1 MITYNVDSDG
11 IATITWDMPNRT
23 MNVLNEASITAYA
36 GALESALKDDKVK
49 GIIVTSAKADFIA
62 GADLEMLLAADTSDA
77 AKLMD
82 QFSQLQKL
90 FRHQETGGKPIVAA
104 INGTA
109 LGGGFEICLACHHR
123 IAAANPKAKIGQP
136 EVKIGLLPGGG
147 GTQRIP
153 RLVGVMNAA
162 PILLEGK
169 DLTVDAAKGLGLI
182 HDVVPANE
190 LLAKAK
196 AWLTAAPTEQVVPEY
211 AGHGSKGGAKA
222 IDGRAVQPWDRK
234 GFKTPGFPGGQVWSP
249 PGVQTFIGGNAMIAS
264 KTNGVYPAPKAIMS
278 CVYEGLQ
285 LPFDS
290 ALRVETRYFVSLL
303 RGPVAKSMIRTL
315 FFGLQEANKLARRPK
330 GVPKQEYKKI
340 GILGAG
346 LMGAGIAT
354 VSVQAGLEI
363 VLVDRD
369 QTSADKGKAHITSEL
384 DKLVKRGRLTQDKR
398 DEALARVTATPDFGA
413 LKGCQLVIE
422 AVFENRE
429 VKAEATRK
437 AEAVLAADAVFASN
451 TSTLPIT
458 GLAEASARPGHF
470 IGLHFFS
477 PVEKMP
483 LVEIIV
489 GKKTSPETLARSM
502 DFVRKIRK
510 TPIVVNDSRGF
521 FTSRV
526 CGAFISEGHRL
537 LKEGVP
543 AAMIENC
550 ARFAGMP
557 VGPLALNDEV
567 AIDLS
572 WKIMDQTRRDAE
584 AAGQKFEGSGTEDVL
599 ELMVKKLERFGR
611 KNGKGF
617 YEYPADGKKRLWPD
631 LQKHFP
637 ADPKLLYGEGEE
649 KRAKEDEIKKR
660 LLYVQ
665 AVDTARCLEAN
676 VLTNPQDGDVGSIMG
691 LGFAPQTGGA
701 VSLIDQVGAQTFVA
715 ECDELA
721 KQYGS
726 QFEVPKLLRDMAA
739 KGESFYGNYHPAKAA
754 A

>member
-1 MITYNVDSDG
+1 MINYNVDGDG
-11 IATITWDMPNRT
+11 IATITWDIPGRS
-23 MNVLNEASITAYA
+23 MNVLNEASMTAYA
-36 GALESALKDDKVK
+36 GALETALKDDKVK
-49 GIIVTSAKADFIA
+49 GIVITSGKDSFIA
-62 GADLEMLLAADTSDA
+62 GADLEMLLGVDTSDA
-77 AKLMD
+77 AKLME
-82 QFSQLQKL
+82 QFSQLQKM
-90 FRHQETGGKPIVAA
+90 FRRQETGGKPVVAA

-109 LGGGFEICLACHHR
+109 LGGGFEICLAAHYR
-123 IAAANPKAKIGQP
+123 IAAANPKTKIGQP

-153 RLVGVMNAA
+153 RLIGVMNAA

-169 DLTVDAAKGLGLI
+169 ELTVDAAKGLGLI
-182 HDVVPANE
+182 HEVVPAGE
-190 LLAKAK
+190 LLARAK
-196 AWLTAAPTEQVVPEY
+196 AWLTAAPSEQVVPEF
-211 AGHGSKGGAKA
+211 AGKGAKP

-234 GFKTPGFPGGQVWSP
+234 GFKVPGFPGGQVWSP
-249 PGVQTFIGGNAMIAS
+249 PGVQTFIGGAAMIRG
-264 KTNGVYPAPKAIMS
+264 KTNGVYPAPKAILS

-285 LPFDS
+285 LPFD
-290 ALRVETRYFVSLL
+290 AGLRVETRYFVSLL
-303 RGPVAKSMIRTL
+303 RDPVAKSMIRTL
-315 FFGLQEANKLARRPK
+315 FFGLQEANKLVRRPK

-340 GILGAG
+340 GVLGAG

-354 VSVQAGLEI
+354 VSVQAGLDI
-363 VLVDRD
+363 VLIDRD
-369 QTSADKGKAHITSEL
+369 QAAADKGKAHIASEL
-384 DKLVKRGRLTQDKR
+384 DKLVKRGRLDQARR
-398 DEALARVTATPDFGA
+398 DAMLAKVTATPDFGA
-413 LKGCQLVIE
+413 LKDCQIVIE

-429 VKAEATRK
+429 VKAEATKK
-437 AEAVLAADAVFASN
+437 AEAALPATAVFASN

-458 GLAEASARPGHF
+458 GLAEASSRPDHF

-489 GKKTSPETLARSM
+489 GKKTSPETLARAM
-502 DFVRKIRK
+502 DLVQKIRK

-526 CGAFISEGHRL
+526 CGAFISEGHRM
-537 LKEGVP
+537 LKEGIP

-550 ARFAGMP
+550 ARYAGMP
-557 VGPLALNDEV
+557 VGPLSLNDEV

-572 WKIMDQTRRDAE
+572 WKIMDQARRDAE
-584 AAGQKFEGSGTEDVL
+584 AAGHKYEGSGTEDIL

-617 YEYPADGKKRLWPD
+617 YDYPADGKKRLWPD
-631 LQKHFP
+631 LAKHFP
-637 ADPKLLYGEGEE
+637 ADPKLLYGEGED

-665 AVDTARCLEAN
+665 SLDTVRCLESK
-676 VLTNPQDGDVGSIMG
+676 VLTDPQDGDVGSIMG

-701 VSLIDQVGAQTFVA
+701 ISLIDQVGVKKFVA
-715 ECDELA
+715 ECDDFA
-721 KQYGS
+721 KKYGN

-739 KGESFYGNYHPAKAA
+739 KGESFYGKYHPAKAA
-754 A
+754 

>member
-1 MITYNVDSDG
+1 MINYNVDTDG
-11 IATITWDMPNRT
+11 IATITWDMPGRT
-23 MNVLNEASITAYA
+23 MNVLNEGSLKAYTEI
-36 GALESALKDDKVK
+36 LDKALKDEKVK
-49 GIIVTSAKADFIA
+49 GIILTSGKDTFIA
-62 GADLEMLLAADTSDA
+62 GADLEMLLNADTSDA
-77 AKLMD
+77 AKLTE
-82 QFSQLQKL
+82 QFSQLQRL
-90 FRHQETGGKPIVAA
+90 FRRQETGGKPIVAA

-109 LGGGFEICLACHHR
+109 LGGGFEICLATHYR
-123 IAAANPKAKIGQP
+123 IAAANPKTKIGQP
-136 EVKIGLLPGGG
+136 EVKLGLLPGGG

-153 RLVGVMNAA
+153 RLIGVMNAA

-182 HDVVPANE
+182 HEVVPAAE
-190 LLAKAK
+190 LLTRAKAY
-196 AWLTAAPTEQVVPEY
+196 LTAAPTEQVVPEY
-211 AGHGSKGGAKA
+211 AGKGAKP

-249 PGVQTFIGGNAMIAS
+249 PGVQTFIGGNAMIAG

-278 CVYEGLQ
+278 CVYEGLM

-290 ALRVETRYFVSLL
+290 GLKVETRYFVSLL
-303 RGPVAKSMIRTL
+303 LNPVAKSMIRTL

-340 GILGAG
+340 GVLGAG

-354 VSVQAGLEI
+354 VSVQAGLDI
-363 VLVDRD
+363 VLIDRD
-369 QTSADKGKAHITSEL
+369 QAAADEGKAHIAGEL
-384 DKLVKRGRLTQDKR
+384 DKLVKRGRMDQAKR
-398 DEALARVTATPDFGA
+398 DGLLAKVTATPDFGA
-413 LKGCQLVIE
+413 LKDCDLVIE
-422 AVFENRE
+422 AVFENRD
-429 VKAEATRK
+429 VKAEATKK
-437 AEAVLAADAVFASN
+437 AEAALPKTSIFASN

-458 GLAEASARPGHF
+458 GLAEASSKPDHF

-483 LVEIIV
+483 LVEIIM
-489 GKKTSPETLARSM
+489 GKKTSQETLARAL
-502 DFVRKIRK
+502 DYVQKIRK

-557 VGPLALNDEV
+557 VGPLSLNDEV

-572 WKIMDQTRRDAE
+572 WKIADQTKRDAE
-584 AAGQKFEGSGTEDVL
+584 AAGQKYESSGTEDIL

-617 YEYPADGKKRLWPD
+617 YDYPADGKKRLWPD

-649 KRAKEDEIKKR
+649 KRAKETEIKKR

-676 VLTNPQDGDVGSIMG
+676 VLTDPQDGDVGSIMG

-701 VSLIDQVGAQTFVA
+701 ISLIDQVGIKKFVA
-715 ECDELA
+715 ECDDFA
-721 KQYGS
+721 KKYGK

-739 KGESFYGNYHPAKAA
+739 KGQSFYGKQVAKAA
-754 A
+754 

>member
-1 MITYNVDSDG
+1 MINTTIDTDG
-11 IATITWDMPNRT
+11 IATITWDMPGRT
-23 MNVLNEASITAYA
+23 MNVLNEGSLKAYDE
-36 GALESALKDDKVK
+36 ALTRALADDKVK
-49 GIIVTSAKADFIA
+49 GIILTSGKDTFIA
-62 GADLEMLLAADTSDA
+62 GADLEMLLNADTSDA
-77 AKLMD
+77 ARLTE

-90 FRHQETGGKPIVAA
+90 FRRQETGGKPIVAA

-109 LGGGFEICLACHHR
+109 LGGGFEICLATHYR
-123 IAAANPKAKIGQP
+123 IAAANPKTKLGQP
-136 EVKIGLLPGGG
+136 EVKLGLLPGGG

-153 RLVGVMNAA
+153 RLIGVMNAA
-162 PILLEGK
+162 PILIEGK

-182 HDVVPANE
+182 HEVVPAGE
-190 LLAKAK
+190 LLARAK

-211 AGHGSKGGAKA
+211 AGKGAKA

-249 PGVQTFIGGNAMIAS
+249 PGVQTFIGGNAMIAG

-278 CVYEGLQ
+278 CIYEGLQ

-290 ALRVETRYFVSLL
+290 GLKVETRYFVSLL
-303 RGPVAKSMIRTL
+303 RDPVAKSMIRTL

-330 GVPKQEYKKI
+330 GVPKQEYTKI
-340 GILGAG
+340 GVLGAG

-354 VSVQAGLEI
+354 VSVQAGLDI
-363 VLVDRD
+363 VLIDRD
-369 QTSADKGKAHITSEL
+369 QAAADKGKGHIAAEL
-384 DKLVKRGRLTQDKR
+384 DKLVKRGRLDQARR
-398 DEALARVTATPDFGA
+398 DALLAKVTATPDFAA
-413 LKGCQLVIE
+413 LKDCQLVVE
-422 AVFENRE
+422 AVFENRD
-429 VKAEATRK
+429 VKAEATKK
-437 AEAVLAADAVFASN
+437 AEAALPKEAVFASN

-458 GLAEASARPGHF
+458 GLAEASSRPDHF

-489 GKKTSPETLARSM
+489 GKKTSPETLARAM
-502 DFVRKIRK
+502 DFVQKIRK

-526 CGAFISEGHRL
+526 CGAFISEGHRM
-537 LKEGVP
+537 LKEGIP

-557 VGPLALNDEV
+557 VGPLSLNDEV

-572 WKIMDQTRRDAE
+572 WKIADQTKRDAE
-584 AAGQKFEGSGTEDVL
+584 AAGQKYESSGTEDIL

-617 YEYPADGKKRLWPD
+617 YDYPADGKKRLWPE
-631 LQKHFP
+631 LQKYWP
-637 ADPKLLYGEGEE
+637 ADPALLYGEGED
-649 KRAKEDEIKKR
+649 KRAKESEIRKR

-665 AVDTARCLEAN
+665 SVDTARCLEAN
-676 VLTNPQDGDVGSIMG
+676 VLTDPQDGDVGSIMG

-701 VSLIDQVGAQTFVA
+701 ISLIDQVGIGKFVA
-715 ECDELA
+715 ECDGFA
-721 KQYGS
+721 KKYGK

-739 KGESFYGNYHPAKAA
+739 KGQSFYGKQAQAA
-754 A
+754 

>member
-1 MITYNVDSDG
+1 MINTTIDTDG
-11 IATITWDMPNRT
+11 IATITWDMPGRT
-23 MNVLNEASITAYA
+23 MNVLNEGSLKAYDE
-36 GALESALKDDKVK
+36 ALTRALADDKVK
-49 GIIVTSAKADFIA
+49 GIILTSGKDTFIA
-62 GADLEMLLAADTSDA
+62 GADLEMLLNADTSDA
-77 AKLMD
+77 ARLTE

-90 FRHQETGGKPIVAA
+90 FRRQETGGKPIVAA

-109 LGGGFEICLACHHR
+109 LGGGFEICLATHYR
-123 IAAANPKAKIGQP
+123 IAAANPKTKLGQP
-136 EVKIGLLPGGG
+136 EVKLGLLPGGG

-153 RLVGVMNAA
+153 RLIGVMNAA
-162 PILLEGK
+162 PILIEGK

-182 HDVVPANE
+182 HEVVPAGE
-190 LLAKAK
+190 LLARAK

-211 AGHGSKGGAKA
+211 AGKGAKA

-249 PGVQTFIGGNAMIAS
+249 PGVQTFIGGNAMIAG

-290 ALRVETRYFVSLL
+290 GLKVETRYFVSLL
-303 RGPVAKSMIRTL
+303 RDPVAKSMIRTL

-330 GVPKQEYKKI
+330 GVPKQEYTKI
-340 GILGAG
+340 GVLGAG

-354 VSVQAGLEI
+354 VSVQAGLDI
-363 VLVDRD
+363 VLIDRD
-369 QTSADKGKAHITSEL
+369 QAAADKGKGHIAAEL
-384 DKLVKRGRLTQDKR
+384 DKLVKRGRLDQARR
-398 DEALARVTATPDFGA
+398 DALLAKVTATPDFAA
-413 LKGCQLVIE
+413 LKDCQLVVE
-422 AVFENRE
+422 AVFENRD
-429 VKAEATRK
+429 VKAEATKK
-437 AEAVLAADAVFASN
+437 AEAALPKEAVFASN

-458 GLAEASARPGHF
+458 GLAEASSRPDHF

-489 GKKTSPETLARSM
+489 GKKTSPETLARAM
-502 DFVRKIRK
+502 DFVQKIRK

-526 CGAFISEGHRL
+526 CGAFISEGHRM
-537 LKEGVP
+537 LKEGIP

-557 VGPLALNDEV
+557 VGPLSLNDEV

-572 WKIMDQTRRDAE
+572 WKIADQTKRDAE
-584 AAGQKFEGSGTEDVL
+584 AAGQKYESSGTEDIL

-617 YEYPADGKKRLWPD
+617 YDYPADGKKRLWPE
-631 LQKHFP
+631 LQKYWP
-637 ADPKLLYGEGEE
+637 ADPALLYGEGED
-649 KRAKEDEIKKR
+649 KRAKESEIRKR

-665 AVDTARCLEAN
+665 SVDTARCLEAN
-676 VLTNPQDGDVGSIMG
+676 VLTDPQDGDVGSIMG

-701 VSLIDQVGAQTFVA
+701 ISLIDQVGIGKFVA
-715 ECDELA
+715 ECDGFA
-721 KQYGS
+721 KKYGK

-739 KGESFYGNYHPAKAA
+739 KGQSFYGKQAQAA
-754 A
+754 

>member
-1 MITYNVDSDG
+1 MINYNVDSDG
-11 IATITWDMPNRT
+11 IATITWDMPNRA
-23 MNVLNEASITAYA
+23 MNVLNEASMTAYA
-36 GALESALKDDKVK
+36 GALETALKDEKVK
-49 GIIVTSAKADFIA
+49 GIIVTSGKDSFIA
-62 GADLEMLLAADTSDA
+62 GADLEMILSLDTSDA
-77 AKLMD
+77 SKLME
-82 QFSQLQKL
+82 QFSQLQKM
-90 FRHQETGGKPIVAA
+90 FRRQETGGKPIVAA

-109 LGGGFEICLACHHR
+109 LGGGFEICLATHYR
-123 IAAANPKAKIGQP
+123 IAAANPKTKVGQP

-153 RLVGVMNAA
+153 RLIGVQNAA

-182 HDVVPANE
+182 HEVVPAGE
-190 LLAKAK
+190 LLARAK
-196 AWLTAAPTEQVVPEY
+196 AWLTAPATEQVVPEY
-211 AGHGSKGGAKA
+211 AGKGAKA

-234 GFKTPGFPGGQVWSP
+234 GFKVPGFPGGQVWSP
-249 PGVQTFIGGNAMIAS
+249 PGVMTFIGGSAMVRG

-285 LPFDS
+285 LPID
-290 ALRVETRYFVSLL
+290 AGLKVETRYFVSLL
-303 RGPVAKSMIRTL
+303 RDPVAKSMIRTL
-315 FFGLQEANKLARRPK
+315 FFGLQEANKLVRRPK

-340 GILGAG
+340 GVLGAG

-354 VSVQAGLEI
+354 VSVQAGLDI
-363 VLVDRD
+363 VLIDRD
-369 QTSADKGKAHITSEL
+369 QAAADKGKAHIADEL
-384 DKLVKRGRLTQDKR
+384 GKLVKRKRLDQAKAD
-398 DEALARVTATPDFGA
+398 ALLAKVTATPDFGA
-413 LKGCQLVIE
+413 LKDCDLVIE

-429 VKAEATRK
+429 VKAEATKK
-437 AEAVLAADAVFASN
+437 AEAALPKTAVFASN

-458 GLAEASARPGHF
+458 GLAEASSRPDQF

-489 GKKTSPETLARSM
+489 GKKTSQETLARAL
-502 DFVRKIRK
+502 DFVQKIRK

-526 CGAFISEGHRL
+526 CGAFISEGHRM

-550 ARFAGMP
+550 ARYAGMP
-557 VGPLALNDEV
+557 VGPLSLNDEV

-584 AAGQKFEGSGTEDVL
+584 AAGQKFEGAGTEDIL

-617 YEYPADGKKRLWPD
+617 YEYPADGKKRLWPE
-631 LQKHFP
+631 LEKYFP
-637 ADPKLLYGEGEE
+637 ADPKLLYGEGED
-649 KRAKEDEIKKR
+649 KRVKEDEIKKR

-665 AVDTARCLEAN
+665 AVDTARCLESN

-701 VSLIDQVGAQTFVA
+701 ISLIDQVGIKTFVA
-715 ECDELA
+715 ECDDFA
-721 KQYGS
+721 KKYGP
-726 QFEVPKLLRDMAA
+726 QFEVPRLLRDMAA
-739 KGESFYGNYHPAKAA
+739 KGESFYGKYQPAKAA
-754 A
+754 

>member
-1 MITYNVDSDG
+1 MIKYNVDSDG
-11 IATITWDMPNRT
+11 IATIAWDMPDRS
-23 MNVLNEASITAYA
+23 MNVLNQASMTAYA
-36 GALESALKDDKVK
+36 EALGKAQKDEKVK
-49 GIIVTSAKADFIA
+49 GIILTSGKDSFIA

-90 FRHQETGGKPIVAA
+90 FRSQETSGKPMVAA

-109 LGGGFEICLACHHR
+109 LGGGFEICLACHYR
-123 IAAANPKAKIGQP
+123 IAAANPKTKIGQP

-162 PILLEGK
+162 PVLLEGK
-169 DLTVDAAKGLGLI
+169 ELTVDAAKGLGLI
-182 HDVVPANE
+182 HEVVPAE
-190 LLAKAK
+190 QLLAKAK
-196 AWLTAAPTEQVVPEY
+196 EYLTAPAKEQVVPEF
-211 AGHGSKGGAKA
+211 GGKGAKP

-234 GFKTPGFPGGQVWSP
+234 GFKVPGFPGGQVWGP
-249 PGVQTFIGGNAMIAS
+249 VGVQTFIGGNAMIAG

-290 ALRVETRYFVSLL
+290 ALKVETRYFVSLL
-303 RGPVAKSMIRTL
+303 RDPVAKSMIRTL

-340 GILGAG
+340 GVLGAG

-354 VSVQAGLEI
+354 VSVQAGLDI
-363 VLVDRD
+363 VLIDRD
-369 QTSADKGKAHITSEL
+369 QAAADKGKAHIADEL
-384 DKLVKRGRLTQDKR
+384 GKLVKRGRLTQDKAN
-398 DEALARVTATPDFGA
+398 ELLSHVTATPDFGA
-413 LKGCQLVIE
+413 LKGVDLVIE
-422 AVFENRE
+422 AVFENRD
-429 VKAEATRK
+429 VKAEATKK
-437 AEAVLAADAVFASN
+437 AEAVLDPKAIFASN

-458 GLAEASARPGHF
+458 GLAEASSRPDHF

-489 GKKTSPETLARSM
+489 GKETSPETLARAM
-502 DFVRKIRK
+502 DFVQKIRK

-543 AAMIENC
+543 APMIENC
-550 ARFAGMP
+550 AKFAGMP
-557 VGPLALNDEV
+557 VGPLSLNDEV

-572 WKIMDQTRRDAE
+572 WKIMDQTKRDAE
-584 AAGQKFEGSGTEDVL
+584 TSGQKYEASGTEDVL

-631 LQKHFP
+631 LAKHFP

-649 KRAKEDEIKKR
+649 KRAKETEIKKR

-676 VLTNPQDGDVGSIMG
+676 VLTAPQDGDVGSIMG

-701 VSLIDQVGAQTFVA
+701 ISLIDQVGVKQFVA

-721 KQYGS
+721 KKYGP
-726 QFEVPKLLRDMAA
+726 QFAVPKLLRDMAA
-739 KGESFYGNYHPAKAA
+739 KGQSFYGQAKAA
-754 A
+754 

>member
-1 MITYNVDSDG
+1 MINYNVDTDG
-11 IATITWDMPNRT
+11 IATITWDIPGRS
-23 MNVLNEASITAYA
+23 MNVLNEASMTAYA
-36 GALESALKDDKVK
+36 GALEQALKDDKVK
-49 GIIVTSAKADFIA
+49 GIILTSAKDTFIA
-62 GADLEMLLAADTSDA
+62 GADLEMILGLDTSDA
-77 AKLMD
+77 TKLMD
-82 QFSQLQKL
+82 RFGQLQKL
-90 FRHQETGGKPIVAA
+90 FRRQETGGKPMVAA

-109 LGGGFEICLACHHR
+109 LGGGFEICLASHYR
-123 IAAANPKAKIGQP
+123 IAADNPKTKIGQP

-153 RLVGVMNAA
+153 RLIGVMNAA
-162 PILLEGK
+162 PIILEGK
-169 DLTVDAAKGLGLI
+169 ELSVADAKGLGLI
-182 HDVVPANE
+182 HEVVPADQ

-196 AWLTAAPTEQVVPEY
+196 EWLMAKPTEQVVPEY
-211 AGHGSKGGAKA
+211 AGKGAKP

-234 GFKTPGFPGGQVWSP
+234 GFKVPGFPGGQVWSP
-249 PGVQTFIGGNAMIAS
+249 VGAQTFIGGNAMIAG
-264 KTNGVYPAPKAIMS
+264 KTSGVYPAPKAIMS

-285 LPFDS
+285 LPIDQ
-290 ALRVETRYFVSLL
+290 ALQVETRYFVSLL
-303 RGPVAKSMIRTL
+303 RDPVAKSMIRTL

-330 GVPKQEYKKI
+330 GVAKQEYKKI
-340 GILGAG
+340 GVLGAG

-354 VSVQAGLEI
+354 VSVQAGLDI

-369 QTSADKGKAHITSEL
+369 QAAADKGKAHIAGEL
-384 DKLVKRGRLTQDKR
+384 DKLVKRGRLDQAKR
-398 DEALARVTATPDFGA
+398 DALLAKVTATPDFGA
-413 LKGCQLVIE
+413 LKGCELVVE
-422 AVFENRE
+422 AVFENRD
-429 VKAEATRK
+429 VKAEATKK
-437 AEAVLAADAVFASN
+437 AEAALDSGAVFASN

-458 GLAEASARPGHF
+458 GLAEASSRPDHF

-489 GKKTSPETLARSM
+489 GKKTSPETLARAM
-502 DFVRKIRK
+502 DFVQKIRK

-526 CGAFISEGHRL
+526 CGAFISEGHRM
-537 LKEGVP
+537 LKEGIP
-543 AAMIENC
+543 APMIENC

-557 VGPLALNDEV
+557 VGPLSLNDEV

-584 AAGQKFEGSGTEDVL
+584 TSGQKYEASGTEDIL

-617 YEYPADGKKRLWPD
+617 YDYPVDGKKRLWPE
-631 LQKHFP
+631 LSKYYP

-649 KRAKEDEIKKR
+649 KRAKESEIKKR

-676 VLTNPQDGDVGSIMG
+676 VLTAPQDGDVGSIMG

-701 VSLIDQVGAQTFVA
+701 ISLIDQVGIKQFVA
-715 ECDELA
+715 ECDALA
-721 KQYGS
+721 QKYGQ
-726 QFEVPKLLRDMAA
+726 QFAVPKLLRDMAA
-739 KGESFYGNYHPAKAA
+739 KGQSFYGNATAKAA
-754 A
+754 

>member
-1 MITYNVDSDG
+1 MITYNVDNDG
-11 IATITWDMPNRT
+11 IATLTWDMPNRT

-36 GALESALKDDKVK
+36 GALDSALKDDKVK
-49 GIIVTSAKADFIA
+49 GIIVTSGKADFIA
-62 GADLEMLLAADTSDA
+62 GADLEMLLATDTSDA

-82 QFSQLQKL
+82 QFSQLQRL
-90 FRHQETGGKPIVAA
+90 FRQQETSGKPIVAA

-109 LGGGFEICLACHHR
+109 LGGGFEICLACHYR
-123 IAAANPKAKIGQP
+123 IAAANPKAKVGQP

-153 RLVGVMNAA
+153 RLIGVMNAA

-182 HDVVPANE
+182 HDVVPPGE

-196 AWLTAAPTEQVVPEY
+196 AWLTAPAGEQVVPEY
-211 AGHGSKGGAKA
+211 AGKGAKP

-234 GFKTPGFPGGQVWSP
+234 GFRIPGFPGGQVWSP
-249 PGVQTFIGGNAMIAS
+249 PGVQTFIGGAAMIRA

-290 ALRVETRYFVSLL
+290 ALKVETRYFVSLL
-303 RGPVAKSMIRTL
+303 RDPVAKSMIRTL
-315 FFGLQEANKLARRPK
+315 FFGLQEANKLVRRPK

-346 LMGAGIAT
+346 LMGSGIAT

-369 QTSADKGKAHITSEL
+369 QTAADKGKAHIADEL
-384 DKLVKRGRLTQDKR
+384 DKLVKRGRLTKEQR
-398 DEALARVTATPDFGA
+398 DGMLARVHATPDFGA
-413 LKGCQLVIE
+413 LAGCQIAIE

-429 VKAEATRK
+429 VKAEATKK
-437 AEAVLAADAVFASN
+437 AEAALGADAVFASN

-458 GLAEASARPGHF
+458 GLAEASVRPEHF

-489 GKKTSPETLARSM
+489 GKKTSPETLARAM
-502 DFVRKIRK
+502 DFVQKIRK

-550 ARFAGMP
+550 ARYAGMP

-584 AAGQKFEGSGTEDVL
+584 AAGEKFEGAGTEDIL

-617 YEYPADGKKRLWPD
+617 YEYPTDGKKRLWPE
-631 LQKHFP
+631 LQKYFP

-665 AVDTARCLEAN
+665 AVDTVRCLEAN

-701 VSLIDQVGAQTFVA
+701 VSLIDQVGVKQFVA
-715 ECDELA
+715 ECDALA
-721 KQYGS
+721 QKYGS
-726 QFEVPKLLRDMAA
+726 QFTVPKLLRDMAA
-739 KGESFYGNYHPAKAA
+739 KGQSFYGNYHPAKAA
-754 A
+754 

>member
-1 MITYNVDSDG
+1 MINYNVDSDG
-11 IATITWDMPNRT
+11 IATITWDMPNRA
-23 MNVLNEASITAYA
+23 MNVLNEASMTAYA
-36 GALESALKDDKVK
+36 GALETALKDDKVK
-49 GIIVTSAKADFIA
+49 GIIITSGKDSFIA
-62 GADLEMLLAADTSDA
+62 GADLEMILGLDTSDA
-77 AKLMD
+77 SKLME
-82 QFSQLQKL
+82 QFSQLQKM
-90 FRHQETGGKPIVAA
+90 FRRQETGGKPVVAA

-109 LGGGFEICLACHHR
+109 LGGGFEICLATHYR
-123 IAAANPKAKIGQP
+123 IAAANPKTKVGQP

-153 RLVGVMNAA
+153 RLIGVQNAA

-182 HDVVPANE
+182 HEVVPAGE
-190 LLAKAK
+190 LLARAK
-196 AWLTAAPTEQVVPEY
+196 AWLTAPATEQVVPEY
-211 AGHGSKGGAKA
+211 AGKGAKA

-234 GFKTPGFPGGQVWSP
+234 GFKVPGFPGGQVWSP
-249 PGVQTFIGGNAMIAS
+249 PGVMTFIGGSAMVRA

-285 LPFDS
+285 LPFD
-290 ALRVETRYFVSLL
+290 AGLKVETRYFVSLL
-303 RGPVAKSMIRTL
+303 RDPVAKSMIRTL
-315 FFGLQEANKLARRPK
+315 FFGLQEANKLVRRPK

-340 GILGAG
+340 GVLGAG

-354 VSVQAGLEI
+354 VSVQAGLDI
-363 VLVDRD
+363 VLIDRD
-369 QTSADKGKAHITSEL
+369 QAAADKGKAHIADEL
-384 DKLVKRGRLTQDKR
+384 GKLVKRKRLDQAKAD
-398 DEALARVTATPDFGA
+398 AMLAKVTATPDFGA
-413 LKGCQLVIE
+413 LKDCDLVIE
-422 AVFENRE
+422 AVFENRD
-429 VKAEATRK
+429 VKAEATKK
-437 AEAVLAADAVFASN
+437 AEAALPKTAVFASN

-458 GLAEASARPGHF
+458 GLAEASSRPDQF

-489 GKKTSPETLARSM
+489 GKKTSQETLARAL
-502 DFVRKIRK
+502 DFVQKIRK

-526 CGAFISEGHRL
+526 CGAFISEGHRM

-550 ARFAGMP
+550 ARYAGMP
-557 VGPLALNDEV
+557 VGPLSLNDEV

-584 AAGQKFEGSGTEDVL
+584 AAGQKFEGAGTEDIL

-617 YEYPADGKKRLWPD
+617 YEYPADGKKRLW
-631 LQKHFP
+631 LELEKYFP
-637 ADPKLLYGEGEE
+637 ADPRLLYGEGEE

-665 AVDTARCLEAN
+665 AVDTARCLESN

-701 VSLIDQVGAQTFVA
+701 ISLIDQVGVKKFVA
-715 ECDELA
+715 ECDAFA
-721 KQYGS
+721 KKYGA

-739 KGESFYGNYHPAKAA
+739 KGESFYGKCQPARAA
-754 A
+754 

>member
-1 MITYNVDSDG
+1 MINYNVDSDG

-62 GADLEMLLAADTSDA
+62 GADLEMLLGADTSDA

-90 FRHQETGGKPIVAA
+90 F
-104 INGTA
+104 
-109 LGGGFEICLACHHR
+109 
-123 IAAANPKAKIGQP
+123 
-136 EVKIGLLPGGG
+136 
-147 GTQRIP
+147 
-153 RLVGVMNAA
+153 
-162 PILLEGK
+162 
-169 DLTVDAAKGLGLI
+169 

-196 AWLTAAPTEQVVPEY
+196 AWLMAPAGEQVVPEY
-211 AGHGSKGGAKA
+211 AGHGSKGGAKP

-249 PGVQTFIGGNAMIAS
+249 PGVQTFIGGNAMIAA

-285 LPFDS
+285 LPIDA
-290 ALRVETRYFVSLL
+290 ALRVETRYFISLL
-303 RGPVAKSMIRTL
+303 RNPVAKSMIRTL

-346 LMGAGIAT
+346 LMGSGIAT
-354 VSVQAGLEI
+354 VASQAGLEI
-363 VLVDRD
+363 VLIDKD
-369 QTSADKGKAHITSEL
+369 QASADKGKAHIAAEL

-398 DEALARVTATPDFGA
+398 DETLARVTATPDFGA
-413 LKGCQLVIE
+413 LKGCQLVVE

-429 VKAEATRK
+429 VKAEATKK

-458 GLAEASARPGHF
+458 GLAEASARPQNF

-489 GKKTSPETLARSM
+489 GKKTSPETLARAM
-502 DFVRKIRK
+502 DFVQKSRK

-526 CGAFISEGHRL
+526 CGAFISEGHRM

-572 WKIMDQTRRDAE
+572 WKIMDQARRDAA
-584 AAGQKFEGSGTEDVL
+584 AAGLKFEGGSTEHIL
-599 ELMVKKLERFGR
+599 
-611 KNGKGF
+611 
-617 YEYPADGKKRLWPD
+617 
-631 LQKHFP
+631 
-637 ADPKLLYGEGEE
+637 
-649 KRAKEDEIKKR
+649 
-660 LLYVQ
+660 
-665 AVDTARCLEAN
+665 
-676 VLTNPQDGDVGSIMG
+676 
-691 LGFAPQTGGA
+691 
-701 VSLIDQVGAQTFVA
+701 
-715 ECDELA
+715 
-721 KQYGS
+721 
-726 QFEVPKLLRDMAA
+726 
-739 KGESFYGNYHPAKAA
+739 
-754 A
+754 

>member
-1 MITYNVDSDG
+1 MINYNVDSDG
-11 IATITWDMPNRT
+11 IATITWDMPGRS
-23 MNVLNEASITAYA
+23 MNVLNEGSITAYRD
-36 GALESALKDDKVK
+36 ALGKALKDDKVK
-49 GIIVTSAKADFIA
+49 GIIITSGKDTFIA
-62 GADLEMLLAADTSDA
+62 GADLEMLMAADTTDA
-77 AKLMD
+77 AKLTD

-90 FRHQETGGKPIVAA
+90 FRGQETGGKPVVAA

-109 LGGGFEICLACHHR
+109 LGGGFEICLASHYR
-123 IAAANPKAKIGQP
+123 IAAANPKTKIGQP
-136 EVKIGLLPGGG
+136 EVKIGLLPGAG

-162 PILLEGK
+162 PILIEGK
-169 DLTVDAAKGLGLI
+169 DLTVDAAKTLGLI
-182 HDVVPANE
+182 HEVVPADQ
-190 LLAKAK
+190 LLARAK
-196 AWLTAAPTEQVVPEY
+196 AWLTAENKETVVPAY
-211 AGHGSKGGAKA
+211 AGKGGKPV
-222 IDGRAVQPWDRK
+222 DSRAVQPWDK
-234 GFKTPGFPGGQVWSP
+234 PGFKTPGFPGGQVWSP
-249 PGVQTFIGGNAMIAS
+249 PGVQTFIGGNAMIAG

-290 ALRVETRYFVSLL
+290 GLKVETRYFVSLL
-303 RGPVAKSMIRTL
+303 RDPVAKSMIRTL

-330 GVPKQEYKKI
+330 GVAKQEYKKL
-340 GILGAG
+340 GVLGAG

-354 VSVQAGLEI
+354 VSLQAGLDI

-369 QTSADKGKAHITSEL
+369 QAVADKGKAHIAGEL
-384 DKLVKRGRLTQDKR
+384 DKLVKRGRLDQAKR
-398 DEALARVTATPDFGA
+398 DAMLAKVTATPDFAA
-413 LKGCQLVIE
+413 LKGVDLVIE

-437 AEAVLAADAVFASN
+437 AEAQIDKTAIFASN

-458 GLAEASARPGHF
+458 GLAEASARPENF

-489 GKKTSPETLARSM
+489 GKKTSQETLARAM
-502 DFVRKIRK
+502 DFVQKIRK

-526 CGAFISEGHRL
+526 CGAFISEGHRM
-537 LKEGVP
+537 LKEGIP

-550 ARFAGMP
+550 AKFAGMP
-557 VGPLALNDEV
+557 VGPLSLNDEV

-572 WKIMDQTRRDAE
+572 WKIMDQTKRDAE
-584 AAGQKFEGSGTEDVL
+584 AAGQKYEGSGADEIL

-617 YEYPADGKKRLWPD
+617 YDYPADGKKRLWPD
-631 LQKHFP
+631 LAKHFP
-637 ADPKLLYGEGEE
+637 ADPRWQYGEGEE
-649 KRAKEDEIKKR
+649 KRAKETEIKKR

-665 AVDTARCLEAN
+665 AVDTARCLESN

-701 VSLIDQVGAQTFVA
+701 ISLIDQVGIKRFVA
-715 ECDELA
+715 ECDEFA
-721 KQYGS
+721 KKYGK

-739 KGESFYGNYHPAKAA
+739 KGQSFYSTTSAKAA
-754 A
+754 

>member
-1 MITYNVDSDG
+1 MINYNVDSDG

-23 MNVLNEASITAYA
+23 MNVLNEGSITAYA
-36 GALESALKDDKVK
+36 GALETALKDDKVK
-49 GIIVTSAKADFIA
+49 GIIITSGKADFIA
-62 GADLEMLLAADTSDA
+62 GADLEMLLNADTSDA
-77 AKLMD
+77 AKLTE
-82 QFSQLQKL
+82 QFSQLQRL
-90 FRHQETGGKPIVAA
+90 FRRQETGGKPVVAA

-123 IAAANPKAKIGQP
+123 IAAANPRAKVGQP
-136 EVKIGLLPGGG
+136 EVKIGLLPGAG

-153 RLVGVMNAA
+153 RLIGVMNAA

-182 HDVVPANE
+182 HDVVPADE

-196 AWLTAAPTEQVVPEY
+196 AWLTAAVSEQIVPEY
-211 AGHGSKGGAKA
+211 AGKGAKP

-249 PGVQTFIGGNAMIAS
+249 PGVQTFIGGNAMIAG

-290 ALRVETRYFVSLL
+290 GLKVETRYFVSLL
-303 RGPVAKSMIRTL
+303 RNPVAKSMIRTL

-346 LMGAGIAT
+346 LMGSGIAT
-354 VSVQAGLEI
+354 VSVQAGLDI
-363 VLVDRD
+363 VLIDRD
-369 QTSADKGKAHITSEL
+369 QAAADKGKAHIAGEL
-384 DKLVKRGRLTQDKR
+384 DKLVKRGRLDQAKR
-398 DEALARVTATPDFGA
+398 DALLAKVTATPDFGA
-413 LKGCQLVIE
+413 LKDVDLVVE

-429 VKAEATRK
+429 VKAEATKK
-437 AEAVLAADAVFASN
+437 AEASLPKGAVFASN

-458 GLAEASARPGHF
+458 GLAEASSRPDHF
-470 IGLHFFS
+470 IS

-489 GKKTSPETLARSM
+489 GKKTSPDTLARSM
-502 DFVRKIRK
+502 DFVQKIRK

-543 AAMIENC
+543 AAMIENS
-550 ARFAGMP
+550 ARYAGMP
-557 VGPLALNDEV
+557 VGPLSLNDEV

-584 AAGQKFEGSGTEDVL
+584 AAGQKYEGSGADDIL

-617 YEYPADGKKRLWPD
+617 YDYPADGKKRLWPE
-631 LQKHFP
+631 LQKYFP
-637 ADPKLLYGEGEE
+637 AKPELLYGEGED
-649 KRAKEDEIKKR
+649 KRAKETEIKKR
-660 LLYVQ
+660 LLYV
-665 AVDTARCLEAN
+665 
-676 VLTNPQDGDVGSIMG
+676 
-691 LGFAPQTGGA
+691 
-701 VSLIDQVGAQTFVA
+701 
-715 ECDELA
+715 
-721 KQYGS
+721 
-726 QFEVPKLLRDMAA
+726 
-739 KGESFYGNYHPAKAA
+739 
-754 A
+754 

>member
-1 MITYNVDSDG
+1 MINYNVDGDG
-11 IATITWDMPNRT
+11 IATITWDMPGRS
-23 MNVLNEASITAYA
+23 MNVLNEASMTAYA
-36 GALESALKDDKVK
+36 EALGKALKDDKVR
-49 GIIVTSAKADFIA
+49 GIILTSGKDSFIA
-62 GADLEMLLAADTSDA
+62 GADLDMLLNADTSDA
-77 AKLMD
+77 VKLTE
-82 QFSQLQKL
+82 QFSRLQKM
-90 FRHQETGGKPIVAA
+90 FRSQETGGKPMVAA

-109 LGGGFEICLACHHR
+109 LGGGFEICLACHYR
-123 IAAANPKAKIGQP
+123 IAAANPKTKIGQP

-162 PILLEGK
+162 PILIEGK

-182 HDVVPANE
+182 HEVVPAGE
-190 LLAKAK
+190 LLARAK
-196 AWLTAAPTEQVVPEY
+196 AWLLAENKETVVPAY
-211 AGHGSKGGAKA
+211 AGKGGKA
-222 IDGRAVQPWDRK
+222 IDSRAVQPWDK
-234 GFKTPGFPGGQVWSP
+234 PGFKTPGFPGGQVWSP
-249 PGVQTFIGGNAMIAS
+249 VGVQTFIGGNAMIAG
-264 KTNGVYPAPKAIMS
+264 KTNGVYPAPKAILS

-285 LPFDS
+285 LPFDT
-290 ALRVETRYFVSLL
+290 ALKIETQYFVSLL
-303 RGPVAKSMIRTL
+303 RDPVAKSMIRTL

-330 GVPKQEYKKI
+330 GVAKQEYKKI
-340 GILGAG
+340 GVLGAG

-354 VSVQAGLEI
+354 VSVQAGLDI
-363 VLVDRD
+363 VLIDRD
-369 QTSADKGKAHITSEL
+369 QAAADKGKAHIAGEL
-384 DKLVKRGRLTQDKR
+384 DKLVKRGRLDQAKR
-398 DEALARVTATPDFGA
+398 DALLAKVTATPDFAA
-413 LKGCQLVIE
+413 LKGVDLVIE
-422 AVFENRE
+422 AVFENRD
-429 VKAEATRK
+429 VKAEATKK
-437 AEAVLAADAVFASN
+437 AEASLDKTAVFASN

-458 GLAEASARPGHF
+458 GLAEASARPENF

-489 GKKTSPETLARSM
+489 GKKTSQETLARAM
-502 DFVRKIRK
+502 DFVQKIRK

-526 CGAFISEGHRL
+526 CGAFISEGHRM
-537 LKEGVP
+537 LKEGIP
-543 AAMIENC
+543 APMIENC

-557 VGPLALNDEV
+557 VGPLSLNDEV

-584 AAGQKFEGSGTEDVL
+584 AAGQKYEGSGADDIL

-617 YEYPADGKKRLWPD
+617 YDYPADGKKRLWPE
-631 LQKHFP
+631 LSKYFP
-637 ADPKLLYGEGEE
+637 ADPKLLYGEGED
-649 KRAKEDEIKKR
+649 KRAKESEIKKR

-676 VLTNPQDGDVGSIMG
+676 VLTDPQDGDVGSIMG

-701 VSLIDQVGAQTFVA
+701 ISLIDQVGIKKFVA
-715 ECDELA
+715 ECDEFA
-721 KQYGS
+721 KKYGK

-739 KGESFYGNYHPAKAA
+739 KGQSFYGQKQAKAA
-754 A
+754 

>member
-1 MITYNVDSDG
+1 MITYKVDSDG
-11 IATITWDMPNRT
+11 IATLTWDMPNRT

-36 GALESALKDDKVK
+36 GALETAIKDDKVK
-49 GIIVTSAKADFIA
+49 GIIVTSGKADFIA
-62 GADLEMLLAADTSDA
+62 GADLEMLLATDTSDA
-77 AKLMD
+77 ARLMD
-82 QFSQLQKL
+82 QFSQLQRL
-90 FRHQETGGKPIVAA
+90 FRQQETAGKPVVAA

-109 LGGGFEICLACHHR
+109 LGGGFEICLACHYR
-123 IAAANPKAKIGQP
+123 IAAANPKARVGQP

-153 RLVGVMNAA
+153 RLIGVMNAA

-182 HDVVPANE
+182 HEVVPLGE

-196 AWLTAAPTEQVVPEY
+196 AWLTAPAGEQVVPEY
-211 AGHGSKGGAKA
+211 AGKGAKP

-249 PGVQTFIGGNAMIAS
+249 PGVQTFIGGSAMIRA

-303 RGPVAKSMIRTL
+303 RDPVAKSMIRTL
-315 FFGLQEANKLARRPK
+315 FFGLQEANKLVRRPK
-330 GVPKQEYKKI
+330 GVPKQEYKKV

-346 LMGAGIAT
+346 LMGSGIAT
-354 VSVQAGLEI
+354 VAVQAGLEI

-369 QTSADKGKAHITSEL
+369 QAAADKGKAHIADEL
-384 DKLVKRGRLTQDKR
+384 GKLVKRGRLTREQCDGL
-398 DEALARVTATPDFGA
+398 LARVHATPDFAA
-413 LKGCQLVIE
+413 LAGCQIAIE

-429 VKAEATRK
+429 VKAEATKK
-437 AEAVLAADAVFASN
+437 AEAALGADAVFASN

-458 GLAEASARPGHF
+458 GLAEASVRPEHF

-489 GKKTSPETLARSM
+489 GKKTSPETLARAM
-502 DFVRKIRK
+502 DFVQKIRK

-550 ARFAGMP
+550 ARYAGMP

-584 AAGQKFEGSGTEDVL
+584 AAGEKFEGAGTEDIL

-617 YEYPADGKKRLWPD
+617 YEYPTDGKKRLWPD

-665 AVDTARCLEAN
+665 AVDTVRCLEAN

-701 VSLIDQVGAQTFVA
+701 VSLIDQVGVKQFVA
-715 ECDELA
+715 ECDALA
-721 KQYGS
+721 QKYGA
-726 QFEVPKLLRDMAA
+726 QFAVPKLLRDMAD
-739 KGESFYGNYHPAKAA
+739 KGQSFYGNYHPAKAA
-754 A
+754 

>member
-1 MITYNVDSDG
+1 MINTTIDTDG
-11 IATITWDMPNRT
+11 IATITWDMPGRT
-23 MNVLNEASITAYA
+23 MNVLNEGSLKAYEE
-36 GALESALKDDKVK
+36 ALTTALKDDKVK
-49 GIIVTSAKADFIA
+49 GIILTSGKDSFIA
-62 GADLEMLLAADTSDA
+62 GADLEMLLNADTSDA
-77 AKLMD
+77 AKLTE

-90 FRHQETGGKPIVAA
+90 FRRQETGGKPIVAA

-109 LGGGFEICLACHHR
+109 LGGGFEICLACHYR
-123 IAAANPKAKIGQP
+123 IAAANPKTKLGQP
-136 EVKIGLLPGGG
+136 EVKLGLLPGGG

-153 RLVGVMNAA
+153 RLIGVMNAA
-162 PILLEGK
+162 PILIEGK

-182 HDVVPANE
+182 HEVVPAGE
-190 LLAKAK
+190 LLARAK
-196 AWLTAAPTEQVVPEY
+196 AYLTAAPTEQVVPEY
-211 AGHGSKGGAKA
+211 AGKGAKP

-249 PGVQTFIGGNAMIAS
+249 PGVQTFIGGNAMIAG

-290 ALRVETRYFVSLL
+290 GLKVETRYFVSLL
-303 RGPVAKSMIRTL
+303 LNPVAKSMIRTL

-340 GILGAG
+340 GVLGAG

-354 VSVQAGLEI
+354 VSVQAGLDI
-363 VLVDRD
+363 VLIDRD
-369 QTSADKGKAHITSEL
+369 QAAADKGKAHIAAEL
-384 DKLVKRGRLTQDKR
+384 DKLVKRGRLDQAKR
-398 DEALARVTATPDFGA
+398 DGLLAKVTATPDFGA
-413 LKGCQLVIE
+413 LKDCQLVVE
-422 AVFENRE
+422 AVFENRD
-429 VKAEATRK
+429 VKAEATKK
-437 AEAVLAADAVFASN
+437 AEAALPKEAVFASN

-458 GLAEASARPGHF
+458 GLAEASSRPDHY

-489 GKKTSPETLARSM
+489 GKKTSPETLARAM
-502 DFVRKIRK
+502 DFVQKIRK

-557 VGPLALNDEV
+557 VGPLSLNDEV

-572 WKIMDQTRRDAE
+572 WKIADQTKRDAE
-584 AAGQKFEGSGTEDVL
+584 ASGQKYESSGTEDIL

-617 YEYPADGKKRLWPD
+617 YDYPADGKKRLWPD

-637 ADPKLLYGEGEE
+637 ADPALLYGEGED
-649 KRAKEDEIKKR
+649 KRAKESEIKKR

-676 VLTNPQDGDVGSIMG
+676 VLTDPQDGDVGSIMG

-701 VSLIDQVGAQTFVA
+701 ISLIDQVGIKTFVA
-715 ECDELA
+715 ECDDFA
-721 KQYGS
+721 KKYGK

-739 KGESFYGNYHPAKAA
+739 KGQSFYGSNQAKAA
-754 A
+754 

>member
-1 MITYNVDSDG
+1 MINYNVDSDG
-11 IATITWDMPNRT
+11 IATITWDMPGRS
-23 MNVLNEASITAYA
+23 MNVLNEASIGAYA
-36 GALESALKDDKVK
+36 EALGKALKDEKVK
-49 GIIVTSAKADFIA
+49 GVIVTSGKDTFIA
-62 GADLEMLLAADTSDA
+62 GADLEMLMAADTSDA
-77 AKLMD
+77 AKLME
-82 QFSQLQKL
+82 QFGQLQKL
-90 FRHQETGGKPIVAA
+90 FRSQETGGKPIVAA

-109 LGGGFEICLACHHR
+109 LGGGFEICLASHYR
-123 IAAANPKAKIGQP
+123 IAAANPKTKIGQP
-136 EVKIGLLPGGG
+136 EVKIGLLPGAG

-162 PILLEGK
+162 PVLLEGK
-169 DLTVDAAKGLGLI
+169 DLTVDAAKGVGLI
-182 HDVVPANE
+182 HEVVPAGE
-190 LLAKAK
+190 LLARAK
-196 AWLTAAPTEQVVPEY
+196 AWLMAPATEQVVPEY
-211 AGHGSKGGAKA
+211 AGKGAKP

-234 GFKTPGFPGGQVWSP
+234 GYKIPGFPGGMVWSP
-249 PGVQTFIGGNAMIAS
+249 VGLQTFIGGNAMIAG

-278 CVYEGLQ
+278 CVYEGLM
-285 LPFDS
+285 LPFDT
-290 ALRVETRYFVSLL
+290 ALKVETRYFVSLL
-303 RGPVAKSMIRTL
+303 RDPVAKSMIRTL
-315 FFGLQEANKLARRPK
+315 FFGLQDANKLVRRPK
-330 GVPKQEYKKI
+330 NVAKQEYKKI
-340 GILGAG
+340 GVLGAG

-354 VSVQAGLEI
+354 VSLQAGLDI
-363 VLVDRD
+363 VLIDRD
-369 QTSADKGKAHITSEL
+369 QESADKGKGHIQAEL
-384 DKLVKRGRLTQDKR
+384 DKQVKRGRLTAEKR
-398 DEALARVTATPDFGA
+398 DAMLAKVNATADFAA
-413 LKGCQLVIE
+413 LKDCELVIE

-437 AEAVLAADAVFASN
+437 AEAVLAKTAIFASN

-458 GLAEASARPGHF
+458 GLAEASARPENF

-489 GKKTSPETLARSM
+489 GKKTSQETLARAM
-502 DFVRKIRK
+502 DYVQKIRK

-526 CGAFISEGHRL
+526 CGAFISEGHRM
-537 LKEGVP
+537 LKEGIP

-572 WKIMDQTRRDAE
+572 WKIMDQTRKDA
-584 AAGQKFEGSGTEDVL
+584 AASGEKYEGSGTEDML

-617 YEYPADGKKRLWPD
+617 YEYPADGKKRLWPE

-637 ADPKLLYGEGEE
+637 VDPALLYGEGEA
-649 KRAKEDEIKKR
+649 KQAKETEIKKR

-665 AVDTARCLEAN
+665 AVDSARCLEAN
-676 VLTNPQDGDVGSIMG
+676 VLTAPQDGDVGSIMG

-701 VSLIDQVGAQTFVA
+701 ISLIDQVGVKQFVA
-715 ECDELA
+715 ECDSLA
-721 KQYGS
+721 QKYGS
-726 QFEVPKLLRDMAA
+726 QFAVPKLLRDMAA
-739 KGESFYGNYHPAKAA
+739 KGLSFYGKQAKAA
-754 A
+754 

>member
-1 MITYNVDSDG
+1 MINYNVDSDG

-36 GALESALKDDKVK
+36 GALETALKDDKVK

-62 GADLEMLLAADTSDA
+62 GADLEMLLGADTSDA

-109 LGGGFEICLACHHR
+109 LGGGFEICLASHHR
-123 IAAANPKAKIGQP
+123 IAAANPRAKVGQP
-136 EVKIGLLPGGG
+136 EVKIGLLPGAG

-153 RLVGVMNAA
+153 RLIGVMNAA

-196 AWLTAAPTEQVVPEY
+196 AWLMAPAGEQVVPEY
-211 AGHGSKGGAKA
+211 AGQRSKGGAKP

-249 PGVQTFIGGNAMIAS
+249 PGVQTFIGGNAMIAA

-285 LPFDS
+285 LPIDA
-290 ALRVETRYFVSLL
+290 ALRVETRYFISLL
-303 RGPVAKSMIRTL
+303 RNPVAKSMIRTL

-346 LMGAGIAT
+346 LMGSGIAT
-354 VSVQAGLEI
+354 VASQAGLEI
-363 VLVDRD
+363 VLIDKD
-369 QTSADKGKAHITSEL
+369 QASADKGKAHIAGEL
-384 DKLVKRGRLTQDKR
+384 DKLVKRGRLTQEKR
-398 DEALARVTATPDFGA
+398 DETLARVTATPDFGA
-413 LKGCQLVIE
+413 LKDCQLVVE

-437 AEAVLAADAVFASN
+437 AEASLPAGAVFASN

-458 GLAEASARPGHF
+458 GLAEASARPEHF

-489 GKKTSPETLARSM
+489 GKKTSPETLARAM
-502 DFVRKIRK
+502 DFVQKIRK

-526 CGAFISEGHRL
+526 CGAFISEGHRM
-537 LKEGVP
+537 LKEGIP
-543 AAMIENC
+543 APMIENC

-572 WKIMDQTRRDAE
+572 WKIMDQARRDAA
-584 AAGQKFEGSGTEDVL
+584 AAGQKFEEGGSEEIL

-617 YEYPADGKKRLWPD
+617 YEYPADGKKRLWPE
-631 LQKHFP
+631 LSKYFP
-637 ADPKLLYGEGEE
+637 ADPKLLYGEGED

-665 AVDTARCLEAN
+665 AIDTARCLEAN

-701 VSLIDQVGAQTFVA
+701 VSLIDQVGIKTFVA
-715 ECDELA
+715 ECDDLA
-721 KQYGS
+721 KKYGP

-739 KGESFYGNYHPAKAA
+739 KGQGFYANYHPAKAA
-754 A
+754 

>member
-1 MITYNVDSDG
+1 MINYNVDGDG
-11 IATITWDMPNRT
+11 IATITWDMPGRT
-23 MNVLNEASITAYA
+23 MNVLNEGSITAYA
-36 GALESALKDDKVK
+36 GALETALKDDKVK
-49 GIIVTSAKADFIA
+49 GIIIASAKADFIA
-62 GADLEMLLAADTSDA
+62 GADLEMLLGADTSDA

-90 FRHQETGGKPIVAA
+90 FRRQETGGKPVVAA

-123 IAAANPKAKIGQP
+123 IAAANPKTKIGQP

-153 RLVGVMNAA
+153 RLIGVMNAA
-162 PILLEGK
+162 PILIEGR
-169 DLTVDAAKGLGLI
+169 DLTVDAAKSAGLI
-182 HDVVPANE
+182 HEVVPADE
-190 LLAKAK
+190 LLARAR
-196 AWLTAAPTEQVVPEY
+196 AWLTAPATEQVVPEY
-211 AGHGSKGGAKA
+211 AGKGAKP

-249 PGVQTFIGGNAMIAS
+249 PGVQTFIGGNAMIAG

-285 LPFDS
+285 LPFD
-290 ALRVETRYFVSLL
+290 AGLRVETRYFVSLL
-303 RGPVAKSMIRTL
+303 RDPVAKSMIRTL

-330 GVPKQEYKKI
+330 GVPKQAYKKI
-340 GILGAG
+340 GVLGAG

-363 VLVDRD
+363 VLIDRD
-369 QTSADKGKAHITSEL
+369 QAVADKGKAHIAGEL
-384 DKLVKRGRLTQDKR
+384 GKLVKRGRLAQDKC
-398 DEALARVTATPDFGA
+398 DAMLAKVTATPDFGR
-413 LKGCQLVIE
+413 LEGCELVIE
-422 AVFENRE
+422 AVFENRD
-429 VKAEATRK
+429 VKAEATKK
-437 AEAVLAADAVFASN
+437 AEAVLADTAIFASN

-458 GLAEASARPGHF
+458 GLAEASVRPANF

-489 GKKTSPETLARSM
+489 GKKTSPETLARAM
-502 DFVRKIRK
+502 DYVQKIRK

-550 ARFAGMP
+550 ARLAGMP

-572 WKIMDQTRRDAE
+572 WKIMDQTRRDAA
-584 AAGQKFEGSGTEDVL
+584 AAGQTFEGSGTEDVL

-617 YEYPADGKKRLWPD
+617 YEYPADGKKRLWPE

-637 ADPKLLYGEGEE
+637 ADPALLYGEGLD
-649 KRAKEDEIKKR
+649 KRAKQEEVKKR

-701 VSLIDQVGAQTFVA
+701 ISLIDQVGVKQFVA

-721 KQYGS
+721 KKYGA

>member
-1 MITYNVDSDG
+1 MINYNVDSDG
-11 IATITWDMPNRT
+11 IATITWDMPNRA
-23 MNVLNEASITAYA
+23 MNVLNEASMTAYA
-36 GALESALKDDKVK
+36 GALETALKDDKVK
-49 GIIVTSAKADFIA
+49 GIIITSGKDSFIA
-62 GADLEMLLAADTSDA
+62 GADLEMILGLDTSDA
-77 AKLMD
+77 SKLME
-82 QFSQLQKL
+82 QFSQLQKM
-90 FRHQETGGKPIVAA
+90 FRRQETGGKPVVAA

-109 LGGGFEICLACHHR
+109 LGGGFEICLATHYR
-123 IAAANPKAKIGQP
+123 IAAANPKTKVGQP

-153 RLVGVMNAA
+153 RLIGVQNAA

-182 HDVVPANE
+182 HEVVPAGE
-190 LLAKAK
+190 LLARAK
-196 AWLTAAPTEQVVPEY
+196 AWLTAPATEQVVPEY
-211 AGHGSKGGAKA
+211 AGKGAKA

-234 GFKTPGFPGGQVWSP
+234 GFKVPGFPGGQVWSP
-249 PGVQTFIGGNAMIAS
+249 PGVMTFIGGSAMVRA

-285 LPFDS
+285 LPFD
-290 ALRVETRYFVSLL
+290 AGLKVETRYFVSLL
-303 RGPVAKSMIRTL
+303 RDPVAKSMIRTL
-315 FFGLQEANKLARRPK
+315 FFGLQEANKLVRRPK

-340 GILGAG
+340 GVLGAG

-354 VSVQAGLEI
+354 VSVQAGLDI
-363 VLVDRD
+363 VLIDRD
-369 QTSADKGKAHITSEL
+369 QAAADKGKAHIADEL
-384 DKLVKRGRLTQDKR
+384 GKLVKRKRLDQAKAD
-398 DEALARVTATPDFGA
+398 AMLAKVTATPDFGA
-413 LKGCQLVIE
+413 LKDCDLVIE
-422 AVFENRE
+422 AVFENRD
-429 VKAEATRK
+429 VKAEATKK
-437 AEAVLAADAVFASN
+437 AEAALPKTAVFASN

-458 GLAEASARPGHF
+458 GLAEASSRPDQF

-489 GKKTSPETLARSM
+489 GKKTSQETLARAL
-502 DFVRKIRK
+502 DFVQKIRK

-526 CGAFISEGHRL
+526 CGAFISEGHRM

-550 ARFAGMP
+550 ARYAGMP
-557 VGPLALNDEV
+557 VGPLSLNDEV

-584 AAGQKFEGSGTEDVL
+584 AAGQKFEGAGTEDIL

-617 YEYPADGKKRLWPD
+617 YEYPADGKKRLWPE
-631 LQKHFP
+631 LEKYFP
-637 ADPKLLYGEGEE
+637 ADPRLLYGEGEE

-665 AVDTARCLEAN
+665 AVDTARCLESN

-701 VSLIDQVGAQTFVA
+701 ISLIDQVGVKKFVA
-715 ECDELA
+715 ECDAFA
-721 KQYGS
+721 KKYGA

-739 KGESFYGNYHPAKAA
+739 KGESFYGKYQPAKAA
-754 A
+754 